1 MKHSFFF
8 GVIYSKGEYVK
19 QDIEKAIHYYKE
31 ASNFY
36 SEYAKNNLAVI
47 YKNGIHTQKR
57 IGNSIELLRESVRLN
72 DPVSM
77 YNLSHIYFYE
87 LNVGF
92 EGYDEIIDLLIRSS
106 YLDFLPSFELLSIV
120 MIKKHHTITK
130 EVIQHEIETH
140 ENIDHYKAI
149 ELATYIYLYILMM
162 KLEFSIYYKIEYE
175 RYRNIDYMY
184 NYDFKFIET
193 SLLMAQKKEEVIR
206 GETINKEF
214 YEGFGIQ
221 ID

>member
-1 MKHSFFF
+1 
-8 GVIYSKGEYVK
+8 
-19 QDIEKAIHYYKE
+19 
-31 ASNFY
+31 
-36 SEYAKNNLAVI
+36 
-47 YKNGIHTQKR
+47 
-57 IGNSIELLRESVRLN
+57 
-72 DPVSM
+72 
-77 YNLSHIYFYE
+77 
-87 LNVGF
+87 
-92 EGYDEIIDLLIRSS
+92 
-106 YLDFLPSFELLSIV
+106 

-140 ENIDHYKAI
+140 KNIDHYKAI

-162 KLEFSIYYKIEYE
+162 KLEFSIYYEIEYE

-214 YEGFGIQ
+214 YESFGIQ